1 MARMRSLMIVDDNAR
16 ARDALTAYFS
26 GLPEWQVSAE
36 AFDGQDALD
45 QLRTRVPD
53 VVLMD
58 CRMPRMT
65 GPEATR
71 ILKRRWPQLKVVIL
85 SVYPECRLDAEQA
98 GADAFLIKGCSSE
111 ELLST
116 LLSVIA
122 E

>member
-1 MARMRSLMIVDDNAR
+1 MIVDDNAR
-16 ARDALTAYFS
+16 ARSALAAYFS
-26 GLPEWQVSAE
+26 GLPEWQVYGE

-45 QLRTRVPD
+45 QLRSRAPD

-71 ILKRRWPQLKVVIL
+71 LLKRRWPRLKVVIL

-98 GADAFLIKGCSSE
+98 GADAFLIKGCSPE
-111 ELLST
+111 EMLST
-116 LLSVIA
+116 LLSVVA